1 MKIIRAYG
9 VRCDDLEHVEVSL
22 TRAKARSRADL
33 WDRFFHFCRPHR
45 VVRLAAIDDIIRTL
59 RGAMDRH
66 GCGRKC
72 DVCLWAATVIGALW
86 KT

>member
-1 MKIIRAYG
+1 MKVIPAYAT
-9 VRCDDLEHVEVSL
+9 RCDKLDHVDVSL

-33 WDRFFHFCRPHR
+33 WDRHFHPCRPHR

-59 RGAMDRH
+59 RGAMERH

-72 DVCLWAATVIGALW
+72 DVCRWAAHVIGALW